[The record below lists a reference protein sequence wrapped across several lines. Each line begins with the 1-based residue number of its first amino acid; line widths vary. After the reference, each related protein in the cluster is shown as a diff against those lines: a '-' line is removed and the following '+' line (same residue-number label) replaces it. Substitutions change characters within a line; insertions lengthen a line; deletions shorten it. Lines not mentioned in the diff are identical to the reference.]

1 MWGAI
6 LSAGLGAAFTAV
18 ATWYVSRY
26 LDLQRE
32 ARNLASAIAVV
43 STELEDNRNRLP
55 ETGSKVPLEPLTIGD
70 WAAMKGA
77 FAGLAMRN
85 KTLWGDVVKAYGQIY
100 GWISEGKDPPDRG
113 ELNRLVGELHTARE
127 NLEDEVRRFFP
138 RLWRDGSNK

>member
-1 MWGAI
+1 MWGEVVA
-6 LSAGLGAAFTAV
+6 AALGAAFTAV

-43 STELEDNRNRLP
+43 MTELEDNRNRLP
-55 ETGSKVPLEPLTIGD
+55 ETGPNVPREPLTIGD

-85 KTLWGDVVKAYGQIY
+85 EPLWRDVVKAYGQIFR
-100 GWISEGKDPPDRG
+100 WISERKEAPDRG
-113 ELNRLVGELHTARE
+113 ELSRLIRELHEARE
-127 NLEDEVRRFFP
+127 NLEDEVRRLFP
-138 RLWRDGSNK
+138 RPPRSGSD